1 MSRSAQ
7 PRHGWPFGQH
17 DYEILYGPLERSREV
32 EIRALSARPLIVGEL
47 LTFGRGDRIYD
58 VIVASI
64 AALANGG
71 WSARCRLVDP
81 QWM

>member
-7 PRHGWPFGQH
+7 SRHGWLFGQH

-32 EIRALSARPLIVGEL
+32 DIRALRARPLIVGEF
-47 LTFGRGDRIYD
+47 LTFGRSDRIYD

-64 AALANGG
+64 TALADGG
-71 WSARCRLVDP
+71 WSARCRLVDL